1 MDLITQPDGFEVVR
15 DQIAAILVLERDDQ
29 MAQAQAQSLDPEQW
43 NFKVFTERSNPWGD
57 YLNEGADLTPIV
69 NVWFDSDSFSDS
81 ASVRSAY
88 QKCNG
93 FFNIDIVA
101 PGTRTANMTGD
112 EDAARTAMRVARIA
126 RNILM
131 ASNYTYLGLPRGTA
145 WDRKIESR
153 EAFQP
158 PIGSDSTIRINGL
171 RLRMQVSFNE
181 TGPQFEGVPLA
192 GVDIE
197 IKRKETGEV
206 YIDLAYDY

>member
-1 MDLITQPDGFEVVR
+1 MELITQPDGFEVVR

-29 MAQAQAQSLDPEQW
+29 MSQAQAQSLDPELW

-57 YLNEGADLTPIV
+57 YLNDSADLTPII
-69 NVWFDSDSFSDS
+69 NVWFDSDSFADS

-93 FFNIDIVA
+93 FFNVDI
-101 PGTRTANMTGD
+101 TAAGKRSTNMTGD
-112 EDAARTAMRVARIA
+112 ETAARNAARVARLA

-145 WDRKIESR
+145 WDRKVESR
-153 EAFQP
+153 QAYQP
-158 PIGSDSTIRINGL
+158 PIGSDAALRVNGV
-171 RLRMQVSFNE
+171 RLRVQVSFNE
-181 TGPQFEGVPLA
+181 TAPQYEGVPLA